1 MIKDNFIQYLSLK
14 VATIFS
20 SGVRPR
26 RYWFQVNLLCFL
38 FTSTKLPVMDTE
50 GMKTLSPKTEMRK

>member
-1 MIKDNFIQYLSLK
+1 MIKDNFIQYLGLK
-14 VATIFS
+14 LATIFS

-26 RYWFQVNLLCFL
+26 RYCFQVNLLCLL

-50 GMKTLSPKTEMRK
+50 GMKTLGP